1 MQRPAIWLAASLLA
15 GSPALAQQA
24 HASTVTTAVVAA
36 VGAGPAKAGSSPR
49 PDTPGKQGSTRARPR
64 PDQKDIGRQASDEAR
79 ARAKRQRSKVRR
91 GKPRRSGAVD
101 DARLPAFGHPTVQR
115 TPVDEVGP
123 LLGWSA
129 SLDQPR
135 FSDRRRRLPPYP
147 SPSDYGHSLREGE
160 RVVFDVY
167 FAGNPAGLAEA
178 WVESVEPDPR
188 GDPPHGS
195 PIVRLDGKATTSGV
209 VSVLA
214 TVTDHMYSIV
224 DGETGASIKNVNVV
238 TRAGLMAEYKKRVT
252 TIDFEG
258 RGHIRIVDDKDGKV
272 RKKTTHIPTDT
283 LDPLGAMAWVRS
295 LNLQEGETA
304 VAHALD
310 GKVLLRVEVVGRGV
324 DDPDPMPSIAA
335 GLGIKKGDVNLVE
348 GTATRVDRYDVP
360 IPDKRP
366 YTFRAWVSNDGR
378 GILLALESDMWLGV
392 IRLVLSKYDAP
403 RDAAS
408 PAPASETD
416 QPAQGPDS

>member
-1 MQRPAIWLAASLLA
+1 
-15 GSPALAQQA
+15 
-24 HASTVTTAVVAA
+24 
-36 VGAGPAKAGSSPR
+36 
-49 PDTPGKQGSTRARPR
+49 
-64 PDQKDIGRQASDEAR
+64 
-79 ARAKRQRSKVRR
+79 
-91 GKPRRSGAVD
+91 
-101 DARLPAFGHPTVQR
+101 
-115 TPVDEVGP
+115 
-123 LLGWSA
+123 
-129 SLDQPR
+129 
-135 FSDRRRRLPPYP
+135 
-147 SPSDYGHSLREGE
+147 
-160 RVVFDVY
+160 VFDVY

-178 WVESVEPDPR
+178 WVESVEADPR

-214 TVTDHMYSIV
+214 TVTDHMYSLV
-224 DGETGASIKNVNVV
+224 DGDTGASIKNVNLV

-272 RKKTTHIPTDT
+272 RKKTTHVPTDT

-295 LNLQEGETA
+295 LDLGKGESA
-304 VAHALD
+304 VVHALD
-310 GKVLLRVEVVGRGV
+310 GKILLRVEVVGRGP
-324 DDPDPMPSIAA
+324 DMPDPIPSIAA
-335 GLGIKKGDVNLVE
+335 GLGIRKGDVNLIE

-360 IPDKRP
+360 VPDKRP

-408 PAPASETD
+408 PAAGEEAGAASGT
-416 QPAQGPDS
+416 PDS